1 MITKYN
7 AKYDFDGFPCNQD
20 HDYIYEDENEHNFI
34 AFDVNSDFNFKRHT
48 DKFLKMLKN
57 FKEKHGLELIN
68 KPLEEKE
75 YIVVENGSRGGKDL
89 IKDSRGYNY
98 SYWRENKKGN
108 KTKYFRCIKRHKKGT
123 SDCKSVLKVINYKE
137 ENMKVKKNK

>member
-1 MITKYN
+1 MITKKF

-20 HDYIYEDENEHNFI
+20 HDYIEITYEDENEHEII
-34 AFDVNSDFNFKRHT
+34 AFDVVDVNSDFNFKRHT

-75 YIVVENGSRGGKDL
+75 YIV
-89 IKDSRGYNY
+89 
-98 SYWRENKKGN
+98 
-108 KTKYFRCIKRHKKGT
+108 
-123 SDCKSVLKVINYKE
+123 E
-137 ENMKVKKNK
+137 ENSTQGGL